1 MTSTTITIPC
11 EGSLLPKPA
20 DLTNIFNQITNSIA
34 TLELAGLPEEAQ
46 KVRDI
51 LDDIESVLGNFPV
64 SISRP
69 VFGTLEIPE
78 VEWEK
83 RINAM
88 IEEYHLFVQAK
99 FMEIINSVL
108 PISFAVPVPPF
119 GISVDV
125 VQLFSDPA
133 YKGTIKQQFVD
144 EVETFYPML
153 PDIYK
158 SFDGTYGLES
168 ADMKAEAVWE
178 YVMTQLN
185 KGALAILHGAFGGL
199 IDKFSEIWDALGLPS
214 LPGLTNLNVQ
224 SIIEGM
230 ISSIEDQI
238 KSAPDDLKDELRKQA
253 IAQLESI
260 SIVSYSLMDLLG
272 GEPNDFV
279 ESMERKMDRFKRRL
293 KNFGE
298 EWPKYL
304 IQEWMQ
310 LVQKFFKA
318 IGLGALIEWIT
329 FTFCDFLKLIGL
341 PSSITLS
348 TEQIITGVIG
358 ATATSLPS
366 LSPVTTVM
374 IGDPDSPDIH
384 EYTASEGQTDF
395 VFPGGTPT
403 LVTVNGVAQHTIVE
417 EPYSKTVHWT
427 VINTILRLDNST
439 KEGDQVLIILE

>member
-1 MTSTTITIPC
+1 
-11 EGSLLPKPA
+11 
-20 DLTNIFNQITNSIA
+20 
-34 TLELAGLPEEAQ
+34 
-46 KVRDI
+46 
-51 LDDIESVLGNFPV
+51 LGNFPV

-88 IEEYHLFVQAK
+88 IEEYHLFIQAK
-99 FMEIINSVL
+99 FMEIIDSVL

-125 VQLFSDPA
+125 VKLFSDPA

-168 ADMKAEAVWE
+168 ADMKAEAIWE

-199 IDKFSEIWDALGLPS
+199 IDKFDEIWDALGLPS

-224 SIIEGM
+224 SIIEGK
-230 ISSIEDQI
+230 IASIEEQI
-238 KSAPDDLKDELRKQA
+238 KSAPDDLKEELRKQA
-253 IAQLESI
+253 IEQLESI
-260 SIVSYSLMDLLG
+260 SIAGFSLMDLLG

-348 TEQIITGVIG
+348 TEQIIESVIG
-358 ATATSLPS
+358 ATAVSLPS
-366 LSPVTTVM
+366 LSAVATDMSGIYEFTTEENKTEYSPARDLP
-374 IGDPDSPDIH
+374 ITPDSGPW
-384 EYTASEGQTDF
+384 S
-395 VFPGGTPT
+395 
-403 LVTVNGVAQHTIVE
+403 
-417 EPYSKTVHWT
+417 
-427 VINTILRLDNST
+427 VILDNVKLTETTDYTWDGAELSLVLQPLSD
-439 KEGDQVLIILE
+439 KKLLIIE

>member
-1 MTSTTITIPC
+1 
-11 EGSLLPKPA
+11 
-20 DLTNIFNQITNSIA
+20 
-34 TLELAGLPEEAQ
+34 
-46 KVRDI
+46 
-51 LDDIESVLGNFPV
+51 
-64 SISRP
+64 
-69 VFGTLEIPE
+69 
-78 VEWEK
+78 
-83 RINAM
+83 
-88 IEEYHLFVQAK
+88 
-99 FMEIINSVL
+99 
-108 PISFAVPVPPF
+108 
-119 GISVDV
+119 
-125 VQLFSDPA
+125 
-133 YKGTIKQQFVD
+133 
-144 EVETFYPML
+144 ML

-168 ADMKAEAVWE
+168 ADMKAEAIWE

-199 IDKFSEIWDALGLPS
+199 IDKFNEIWKALGLPA

-224 SIIEGM
+224 SIIEGK
-230 ISSIEDQI
+230 IASIEEQI
-238 KSAPDDLKDELRKQA
+238 KSAPDDIKEELRRQA

-260 SIVSYSLMDLLG
+260 SIVGFSLMDLLG

-348 TEQIITGVIG
+348 TEQIIQSVIG
-358 ATATSLPS
+358 ATAVTLPS
-366 LSPVTTVM
+366 LSATATDMGGIYEFTTEENKT
-374 IGDPDSPDIH
+374 
-384 EYTASEGQTDF
+384 EYTPARDLPITEDSG
-395 VFPGGTPT
+395 P
-403 LVTVNGVAQHTIVE
+403 
-417 EPYSKTVHWT
+417 WT
-427 VINTILRLDNST
+427 VILDNVKLTETTDYTWDGAELSLVLQPAVD
-439 KEGDQVLIILE
+439 KKLIIIE

>member
-1 MTSTTITIPC
+1 MTAVTITIPC

-20 DLTNIFNQITNSIA
+20 DLTNIFNQIANSIA
-34 TLELAGLPEEAQ
+34 TLEIQGLPDEAQ
-46 KVRDI
+46 KIRDI
-51 LDDIESVLGNFPV
+51 LDDIESLLGNFPI
-64 SISRP
+64 SISEP
-69 VFGTLEIPE
+69 VFGSLDIPE

-88 IEEYHLFVQAK
+88 IEEYHLFIQAK
-99 FMEIINSVL
+99 FMEIIDTVL
-108 PISFAVPVPPF
+108 PISFSIPVPPF
-119 GISVDV
+119 GINVDV
-125 VQLFSDPA
+125 VQLFSDPT
-133 YKGTIKQQFVD
+133 YKDTIKQQFVD

-168 ADMKAEAVWE
+168 ADMKAEAIWE

-185 KGALAILHGAFGGL
+185 KGALGILHGAFGGL
-199 IDKFSEIWDALGLPS
+199 IDKFDEIWKALGLPA

-238 KSAPDDLKDELRKQA
+238 KSAPDDLKEELRKQA

-260 SIVSYSLMDLLG
+260 SIVGYTLMDLLG

-318 IGLGALIEWIT
+318 IGLGSLIDWIT

-341 PSSITLS
+341 PTSITLS
-348 TEQIITGVIG
+348 TDLIIESVIG
-358 ATATSLPS
+358 ATAVSLPS
-366 LSPVTTVM
+366 LSAVATDMSGVYEFTTEENK
-374 IGDPDSPDIH
+374 IEYSPARDLPITPDSGPW
-384 EYTASEGQTDF
+384 S
-395 VFPGGTPT
+395 
-403 LVTVNGVAQHTIVE
+403 
-417 EPYSKTVHWT
+417 
-427 VINTILRLDNST
+427 VILDNVKLTETTDYTWDGAELSLVLQPLVG
-439 KEGDQVLIILE
+439 KKLLIIE